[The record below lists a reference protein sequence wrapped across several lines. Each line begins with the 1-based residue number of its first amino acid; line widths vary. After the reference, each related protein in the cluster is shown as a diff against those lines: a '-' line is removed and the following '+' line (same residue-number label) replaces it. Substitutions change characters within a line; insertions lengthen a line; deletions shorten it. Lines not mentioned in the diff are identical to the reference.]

1 MKKDQVVQVQ
11 VSGGW
16 KEPEKSSLETFTE
29 GLSLRKWVTVD
40 SGEEA
45 GAGGGS
51 RCLAGRPTLGRGLT
65 VGAGFCNSEVRATCE
80 TGPVPHVG
88 GRRWFLGASLSRSR
102 LTEATAFSLVVPG
115 PGVTP

>member
-1 MKKDQVVQVQ
+1 MKKEQVVQVQ

-40 SGEEA
+40 SGEEE

-51 RCLAGRPTLGRGLT
+51 RCLGGAADARAGIN
-65 VGAGFCNSEVRATCE
+65 C
-80 TGPVPHVG
+80 
-88 GRRWFLGASLSRSR
+88 RSR
-102 LTEATAFSLVVPG
+102 IL
-115 PGVTP
+115 